1 MTDAKRLNTILG
13 IIAVLILVLSFSAFA
28 YTLVPKGDAELVVI
42 NGADFGWDSIL
53 TDYEMEDFTAN
64 DEAMS
69 GIPLEQLIKESGVN
83 NPEDQSYRLTGLD
96 GYQKDVTW
104 DDVQNGYLVE
114 DEHKVV
120 FPHMTRSFWVKD
132 LASIEVV

>member
-1 MTDAKRLNTILG
+1 MKDAKRLNTILG
-13 IIAVLILVLSFSAFA
+13 IVAVLILVLSFSAFA
-28 YTLVPKGDAELVVI
+28 YSIMPKGDAELVVI
-42 NGADFGWDSIL
+42 NDVEFSWDSIL
-53 TDYEMEDFTAN
+53 SDYDMVDFTAS
-64 DEAMS
+64 DETLS
-69 GIPLEQLIKESGVN
+69 GVSLEQLISDSGVV
-83 NPEDQSYRLTGLD
+83 NPEAQSYRLIGLD

-114 DEHKVV
+114 QDHKVV